1 MTALQKQ
8 QSSSLLKYKIGEDF
22 ARKLI
27 NERAGAKQDE
37 RAVWFYQWCRGED
50 WERIVDMD
58 TKTLVHC
65 AEENLS
71 LFLKP
76 ISELKIPLLLMGSV
90 GDEMVRPDILDEY
103 DVISGKTG
111 AEICMFSGGGHSAI
125 LSNAEQAAE
134 AIRKFLSRAD
144 AKSD

>member
-1 MTALQKQ
+1 M
-8 QSSSLLKYKIGEDF
+8 LKYKIGEDF

-58 TKTLVHC
+58 TKTLVQC

-111 AEICMFSGGGHSAI
+111 AEICMFSGGGHPAI
-125 LSNAEQAAE
+125 LSNAEQAAK
-134 AIRKFLSRAD
+134 AIRKFLNQND
-144 AKSD
+144 AKND

>member
-1 MTALQKQ
+1 M
-8 QSSSLLKYKIGEDF
+8 
-22 ARKLI
+22 
-27 NERAGAKQDE
+27 
-37 RAVWFYQWCRGED
+37 
-50 WERIVDMD
+50 DMD
-58 TKTLVHC
+58 TKTLVQC

-90 GDEMVRPDILDEY
+90 GDEMVRPDIQDEY

-111 AEICMFSGGGHSAI
+111 AEICMFSGGGHPAI